1 MKIGFWEVRPIFLR
15 NATRTKGPVFIAML
29 ALKITRLFEEKLH
42 QAFGTT
48 DDNPDALTLDKAL
61 MALSR
66 ITYLHYE
73 ENGQSITRLPR
84 PDKLPASLFRVLGLP
99 FPERV

>member
-1 MKIGFWEVRPIFLR
+1 
-15 NATRTKGPVFIAML
+15 ML
-29 ALKITRLFEEKLH
+29 ALKITRVFEEKLH